1 MEVNDR
7 EMNVASSKLPEGE
20 LAFTYFP
27 DNYRW
32 SHGVLIALGGAPWG
46 GAEIDEVHR
55 IGLRLKS
62 RVGDDVAWF
71 QEWAGEAERIEN
83 IGHQHAAQG
92 RSHTAAAFLFRA
104 AHYYHVGERFVQ
116 PKHAESQAAYKRGVD
131 AFRKAAELVRYPRIE
146 HVEVPYEGTSLP
158 GIIVHADAP
167 PGGTG
172 KGPVMVFLDGF
183 DVTKEIQY
191 FRGVP
196 DLAKRGVSCLILDG
210 PGNGEAIRFRN
221 LYLHHETE
229 RHAGAAYDY
238 LAQRPEFDPK
248 RIGIMA
254 LSLGG
259 YYAPRAASMDHRF
272 ACCISWGPEWDY
284 YNKWKERLARI
295 ERGEILSLSVPWQ
308 HLLWVFNAK
317 TKDEAFEK
325 LKGFQLDGVIQKMR
339 CPYLLMHGEGDQQ
352 APFWHAQKMIEA
364 CGSPRKELKV
374 FTREEGGYH
383 HCQVD
388 NVSIGS
394 AYMWDWAAAVLEAE
408 RSSAPAHHA

>member
-1 MEVNDR
+1 MAGSR
-7 EMNVASSKLPEGE
+7 LPEGE
-20 LAFTYFP
+20 LAFNYFP

-32 SHGVLIALGGAPWG
+32 SHGLLIALGGAPWG
-46 GAEIDEVHR
+46 GGEIDEINR
-55 IGLRLKS
+55 IGLRLRT
-62 RVGDDVAWF
+62 RVGDDTAWF
-71 QEWAGEAERIEN
+71 QEWAGEAERIEA
-83 IGHQHAAQG
+83 IGRTEEKKGHKL
-92 RSHTAAAFLFRA
+92 TAAAYLLRA

-116 PKHAESQAAYKRGVD
+116 PKTDASQAAYQRGVE
-131 AFRKAAELVRYPRIE
+131 AFRTAAGLLSRPRLE

-158 GIIVHADAP
+158 GILVHADP
-167 PGGTG
+167 VPGRSGR
-172 KGPVMVFLDGF
+172 GPGMLFLDGF

-196 DLAKRGVSCLILDG
+196 DLAARGVSCLLLDG

-221 LYLHHETE
+221 LTLHHETE

-238 LAQRPEFDPK
+238 LARRPEFDPR

-259 YYAPRAASMDHRF
+259 YYAPRAASMDPRF

-284 YNKWKERLARI
+284 HTKWQERLARI

-308 HLLWVFNAK
+308 HLLWVFGVK
-317 TKDEAFEK
+317 TKEEAFRK
-325 LKGFQLDGVIQKMR
+325 LEGFKLDGVIQKMR
-339 CPYLLMHGEGDQQ
+339 CPYLLVYGEGDQQ
-352 APFWHAQKMIEA
+352 APLWHAQKMIEA
-364 CGSPRKELKV
+364 AGSARKELKI

-388 NVSIGS
+388 NVSIGT
-394 AYMWDWAAAVLEAE
+394 AYMWDWVAEVLEAH
-408 RSSAPAHHA
+408 R

>member
-1 MEVNDR
+1 MP
-7 EMNVASSKLPEGE
+7 SSKLPEGD
-20 LAFTYFP
+20 LSFMYFP

-55 IGLRLKS
+55 IGLRLS
-62 RVGDDVAWF
+62 NRVGDDAAWF
-71 QEWAGEAERIEN
+71 QEWAGEAERLEQ
-83 IGHQHAAQG
+83 IGHAHAERGHA
-92 RSHTAAAFLFRA
+92 HTAAAYLFRA

-116 PKHAESQAAYKRGVD
+116 PKHAESQAAYKRGVE
-131 AFRKAAELVRYPRIE
+131 AFRKAAALVGHPRIE

-158 GIIVHADAP
+158 GILVHADRPA
-167 PGGTG
+167 GASR

-238 LAQRPEFDPK
+238 LAGRPEFDAA

-259 YYAPRAASMDHRF
+259 YYAPRAASMDPRF

-295 ERGEILSLSVPWQ
+295 ERGETLSLSVPWQ
-308 HLLWVFNAK
+308 HLLWVFSAA
-317 TKDEAFEK
+317 TKEEAFEK
-325 LKGFQLDGVIQKMR
+325 LRGFQLDGVIQKMR

-352 APFWHAQKMIEA
+352 APLWHAQRMIEA
-364 CGSPRKELKV
+364 CGSQRKELKI

-388 NVSIGS
+388 NISIGS
-394 AYMWDWAAAVLEAE
+394 AYMWDWVAETLEPK
-408 RSSAPAHHA
+408 R

>member
-1 MEVNDR
+1 MAGSR
-7 EMNVASSKLPEGE
+7 LPEGE

-27 DNYRW
+27 ESYRW
-32 SHGVLIALGGAPWG
+32 SHGLLIALGGAPWG
-46 GAEIDEVHR
+46 GGEIDEINR
-55 IGLRLKS
+55 IGLRLRN

-71 QEWAGEAERIEN
+71 NEWAGEAERLEN
-83 IGHQHAAQG
+83 IGHSEAGNGHAL
-92 RSHTAAAFLFRA
+92 TAAAYLFRA
-104 AHYYHVGERFVQ
+104 AHYYHVGERFMQ
-116 PKHAESQAAYKRGVD
+116 PKTAESQTAYRRGVD
-131 AFRKAAELVRYPRIE
+131 AFRKAAGVVRRPRIE

-158 GIIVHADAP
+158 GIIVHADAV
-167 PGGTG
+167 PGRTG
-172 KGPVMVFLDGF
+172 QGPVMLFLDGF

-196 DLAKRGVSCLILDG
+196 DLAARGVSCLILDG

-221 LYLHHETE
+221 LPLHHETE

-238 LAQRPEFDPK
+238 LASRPEFDPQ

-284 YNKWKERLARI
+284 HTKWKERLARI
-295 ERGEILSLSVPWQ
+295 ERGETLSLSVPWQ
-308 HLLWVFNAK
+308 HLLWVFGVK
-317 TKDEAFEK
+317 TKEEAFTK
-325 LKGFQLDGVIQKMR
+325 LEGFKLDGVVQKMK
-339 CPYLLMHGEGDQQ
+339 CPYLLVYGEGDQQ
-352 APFWHAQKMIEA
+352 APFAHAQKTIEA
-364 CGSPRKELKV
+364 AGSQRKELKI

-388 NVSIGS
+388 NVSIGT
-394 AYMWDWAAAVLEAE
+394 AYMWDWVVDVLK
-408 RSSAPAHHA
+408 PQQ